1 VSATAPVAPLAV
13 APAERLMITFAVMS
27 ATLVQVLDTTIV
39 NVALP
44 HMAGQLG
51 ATSDQISWVLTSY
64 LVSSAICMPLTGYM
78 ADVFGRKRF
87 LLTCIAGF
95 VGASA
100 LCGLSQTLAQIV
112 FFRLLQGVFGA
123 ALVPLSQA
131 IMADAYPREER
142 GKAMAIWGLGV
153 MVGPVAGPTL
163 GGWLTDTASW
173 RWTFYINVPVGA
185 LSLFL
190 AAQFVPDTL
199 RRARRMDWTGFA
211 LMALG
216 IAGLQYL
223 LDRGNQHDWFQA
235 KDIVA
240 AALVAVLCLGAFVA
254 YSLRFGERAVFD
266 VRLFSDRNFGVAC
279 LIMAT
284 MGLGMYG
291 ALVLQPILLEG
302 LLGYPIVLTGIV
314 MAPRGVATAI
324 SMVIVGRLVS
334 KFDARVL
341 VTIGIAFSAV
351 GSYMMTFYSFDV
363 TTLNIMLPAFLQGIG
378 LGLIFVPLST
388 VAYATLDRSRMAEAA
403 GIYSLVRTIGSSIGI
418 SIVTT
423 VMAHQAQIIWNE
435 LGAHITVYQQEVVD
449 YLRRLHLPPRD
460 PHGLAVIAQQIGAQS
475 QMIAMLDAFKLITLS
490 TLCIAPLVLLL
501 RKAARTSQPPP
512 PAE

>member
-1 VSATAPVAPLAV
+1 MTAV

-27 ATLVQVLDTTIV
+27 ATLIQVLDTTIV

-64 LVSSAICMPLTGYM
+64 LVSSAICMPLTGYL

-87 LLTCIAGF
+87 MLTCIAGF
-95 VGASA
+95 VVASA
-100 LCGLSQTLAQIV
+100 LCGLSQSIGQIV

-123 ALVPLSQA
+123 SLVPLSQA
-131 IMADAYPREER
+131 IMADAYPPEER

-163 GGWLTDTASW
+163 GGWLTDAASW

-190 AAQFVPDTL
+190 ASQFVPDTV
-199 RRARRMDWTGFA
+199 RRLRRMDWTGFV

-216 IAGLQYL
+216 IAGLQYV
-223 LDRGNQHDWFQA
+223 LDRGNQRDWFQSD
-235 KDIVA
+235 DIVTGA
-240 AALVAVLCLGAFVA
+240 IVGLLGLGAFIA
-254 YSLRFGERAVFD
+254 YSLRYGERAIFN
-266 VRLFSDRNFGVAC
+266 VRLFKDRNFGVSC
-279 LIMAT
+279 LIMLT

-334 KFDARVL
+334 KVDARLL
-341 VTIGIAFSAV
+341 VAIGLAFSV
-351 GSYMMTFYSFDV
+351 TGSYMMTFYSFDV
-363 TTLNIMLPAFLQGIG
+363 TLVNIMLPAFLQGIG

-435 LGAHITVYQQEVVD
+435 LGAHITLYQQEVID
-449 YLRRLHLPPRD
+449 YLRRLHLSPRD

-490 TLCIAPLVLLL
+490 TLFMAPLVLLL
-501 RKAARTSQPPP
+501 RKAARTSQAPPP
-512 PAE
+512 SG